1 MVICKMTFGE
11 NSQKSCD
18 LLMEIRKKEEVDFY
32 RLRDKLQNF
41 NFTAISREIKR
52 EKPIDMDPTSWT
64 DFWRCIFLWKKREV
78 RRKSIARSS
87 KYLL

>member
-32 RLRDKLQNF
+32 RLRDKLQNC
-41 NFTAISREIKR
+41 NFSAISREIKR
-52 EKPIDMDPTSWT
+52 EKPWVTSP
-64 DFWRCIFLWKKREV
+64 FCIAVTLG
-78 RRKSIARSS
+78 
-87 KYLL
+87 